1 MPGRRKLG
9 WSAPQASV
17 FHEPPTIV
25 VLAFLGF
32 IVFWYLQGGY
42 RIPSLGAIRFELIF
56 GSLLSLY
63 ALLAS
68 LGARPAARDDLGA
81 SVVIGWSMVLL
92 ALMLIWVPFS
102 ASPAYSFDL
111 FIDRPLK
118 MAMIGL
124 MISSFV
130 TSPRVLTWFF
140 GAYLLAFL
148 KMTQEGVLG
157 YVTGALVWENQGT
170 PRLHGSTPMYTH
182 PNSLAG
188 TQLGTIPFLFGL
200 LPLAPKWL
208 RIAMLAQIV
217 GALGVVVV
225 CGSRTAYVA
234 LFGWALYRIARS
246 THKLRALIIAA
257 TIVAVAVPLVPTEY
271 HERFA
276 SILTGQDKEGGS
288 IAARKQIL
296 VDAWEVFIRH
306 PLGVGVGA
314 FPIVREQMF
323 GRQQDTHNLYLEV
336 ATNLGVPGVLAFA
349 AFVIA
354 IFRALRRI
362 DARAKTLLEELGA
375 PPTTG
380 RQAKDRTEQLRKSLQ
395 LVRTACDA
403 LMGFLVIRLYLGMF
417 GMDLYEVYWWFAA
430 GLTVALSRIVS
441 AIDVAPALRAPDR
454 PSAAPASMRRSPRSR
469 PGRRTL
475 TA

>member
-9 WSAPQASV
+9 LPAPQAGL
-17 FHEPPTIV
+17 FHEPPSIV

-42 RIPSLGAIRFELIF
+42 RIPALGTIRFELIV

-81 SVVIGWSMVLL
+81 GGVIGWSIVLL
-92 ALMLIWVPFS
+92 ALMLIWVAFS
-102 ASPAYSFDL
+102 ASPAYSFQV

-130 TSPRVLTWFF
+130 TSPRVLTWFL

-157 YVTGALVWENQGT
+157 YVTGVMVWENQGT
-170 PRLHGSTPMYTH
+170 PRLHGSTPMYAH

-200 LPLAPKWL
+200 LPLARKWL
-208 RIAMLAQIV
+208 RIAMLAQII
-217 GALGVVVV
+217 GTLAIVVVS
-225 CGSRTAYVA
+225 GSRTAYVA
-234 LFGWALYRIARS
+234 LFGWTLYRIARS
-246 THKLRALIIAA
+246 THKLRALIIVAA
-257 TIVAVAVPLVPTEY
+257 IVAVAVQLVPTEY

-288 IAARKQIL
+288 IAARKEIL
-296 VDAWEVFIRH
+296 ADAWEVFISH

-336 ATNLGVPGVLAFA
+336 ATNLGIPGLLAFVA
-349 AFVIA
+349 LLLATFG
-354 IFRALRRI
+354 ALRRI
-362 DARAKTLLEELGA
+362 DARARALLEQLDA
-375 PPTTG
+375 PDMTG
-380 RQAKDRTEQLRKSLQ
+380 LQGKERAEKLRKSLR
-395 LVRTACDA
+395 LVRTTCDA

-430 GLTVALSRIVS
+430 GLTVALGRIVS
-441 AIDVAPALRAPDR
+441 AIDVAWAPRAPDR
-454 PSAAPASMRRSPRSR
+454 PSAAPASTRRSQHSS
-469 PGRRTL
+469 GL
-475 TA
+475 